1 MSRVIQLYIVGFLVL
16 MPLLAAVAETT
27 QSPIPLVS
35 RQDIRLTDFY
45 VEQVFAARKRE
56 AQDAILSNS
65 KRFHKYIEN
74 QWVKLNLIEQ
84 VKQGRVPDNMSDI
97 EQLMHL
103 IDQTTIARLMISKLA
118 GETGGSLEAAARE
131 NYQQN
136 LSTYQLPDR
145 AKAAHILIK
154 TEKHT
159 DAEAQT
165 LAEQVRA
172 EAISAN
178 VSFADLARKYSEDPS
193 VQRNSGELGAFSR
206 GQMAKPFED
215 AVFAMQKPGEIS
227 PVVKTQFGY
236 HVIRFELKR
245 VDKIK
250 PFSTV
255 KKTIEE
261 QLLTQ
266 RQQQIWKEYETSIAA
281 TDDQLVSK
289 EQVNM
294 WLWFAGINDL
304 DESNPQWKQ
313 AATKLSISKLLAD
326 KAVEL
331 KFDRQLMVKQKL
343 QQAKRDAMVKLRRK
357 ALFDEL
363 AKSNYSSSVRET
375 YIANKEQYIA
385 PLQVDVSMI
394 FLSKLKHS
402 DETIKKRSEMVY
414 QQVKSGQ
421 VAFEKLA
428 LEYSDAPAVKS
439 NKGHMGLRKHGTF
452 DATLDAA
459 IFAEKSAGV
468 INPVETKDGFFIIK
482 INRIESQRQ
491 LALDEVKDVIKA
503 EMLNELASQEWSQL
517 VQSIVNNPE
526 NVVNDAA
533 VDGFYNALKQSK

>member
-84 VKQGRVPDNMSDI
+84 VKLGQVPDNMSDI
-97 EQLMHL
+97 DQLMRL
-103 IDQTTIARLMISKLA
+103 IDQTTVARLMIGKLA
-118 GETGGSLEAAARE
+118 EETGGSLEAAARE

-136 LSTYQLPDR
+136 LSTYQVSDR

-154 TEKHT
+154 TDKHT
-159 DAEAQT
+159 DAEAQA

-172 EAISAN
+172 EAISGN
-178 VSFADLARKYSEDPS
+178 VAFADLARKYSEDPS
-193 VQRNSGELGAFSR
+193 AQTNSGDLGAFSR

-255 KKTIEE
+255 KQTIEE
-261 QLLTQ
+261 QLSSQ
-266 RQQQIWKEYETSIAA
+266 RQQQIWKKYETNAA
-281 TDDQLVSK
+281 TTDKQLVSK

-294 WLWFAGINDL
+294 WLWFAGIDNL

-313 AATKLSISKLLAD
+313 AATKLSIAKLLTD
-326 KAVEL
+326 KAAEL
-331 KFDRQLMVKQKL
+331 KFDGQLMVRQKL
-343 QQAKRDAMVKLRRK
+343 QEARRNAMVKLRRK

-363 AKSNYSSSVRET
+363 AKSDYSSSVRET

-402 DETIKKRSEMVY
+402 EETIKKQSELVY
-414 QQVKSGQ
+414 QQVKGRQAS
-421 VAFEKLA
+421 FEKLA
-428 LEYSDAPAVKS
+428 LKYSNAPAVKT
-439 NKGHMGLRKHGTF
+439 NKGHMGLRKRGTF
-452 DATLDAA
+452 DAQLDAA
-459 IFAEKSAGV
+459 IFAEKSPGV
-468 INPVETKDGFFIIK
+468 ISPVETKDGFFIVK
-482 INRIESQRQ
+482 INRIAPQRQ
-491 LALDEVKDVIKA
+491 LALNEVKDVIKA
-503 EMLNELASQEWSQL
+503 KMLNELASQEWSQL
-517 VQSIVNNPE
+517 VQSIVNDPE